1 MPCAASISPKNIYKS
16 ESTKNLLHVNITHKS
31 ESKWTKNRCKSEN
44 NIIWHMGKQT
54 PIYHT
59 INTFS

>member
-1 MPCAASISPKNIYKS
+1 MPCAASISPKNKY
-16 ESTKNLLHVNITHKS
+16 KS
-31 ESKWTKNRCKSEN
+31 ESKWTKNRRKSEN
-44 NIIWHMGKQT
+44 NLIWHMGKQT